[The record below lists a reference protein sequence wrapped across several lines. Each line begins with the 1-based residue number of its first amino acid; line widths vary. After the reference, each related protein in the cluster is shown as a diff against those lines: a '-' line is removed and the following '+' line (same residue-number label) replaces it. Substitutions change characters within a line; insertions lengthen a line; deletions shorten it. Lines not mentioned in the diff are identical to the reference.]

1 MVAVLIMTRLD
12 CLFWIKWKKKKGGGS
27 DFPVNMKSQGP
38 WCQTEVKATSV
49 TTLLWKYHWL
59 IIFFSLVF

>member
-1 MVAVLIMTRLD
+1 MTDGCCFNYDLTRLFV
-12 CLFWIKWKKKKGGGS
+12 LKKMKKKGGGS

-49 TTLLWKYHWL
+49 TTLL
-59 IIFFSLVF
+59 